1 MNMKKLPSIEESVH
15 HSGENRRRNVLKI
28 CSVVLTFFIGIACVP
43 PQRGIPVFQN
53 DMLYSGEQLFR
64 QHCIVCHNFEGSGGN
79 SAPDLT
85 AYNSKTWLTGFIQ
98 DPNAPKYYGN
108 TKIDKMPEF
117 SLKEEDLSNLVD
129 FLLAQTDR
137 DKEIDPVL
145 KETGKMI
152 LAENECYSCHT
163 YDGKGG
169 SIAPTLDAFA
179 SDKWLKGIIEDPG
192 QEKFFGRFS
201 VMPAFKDKL
210 SSQEIDNLV
219 YFLQNQRKE
228 SL

>member
-1 MNMKKLPSIEESVH
+1 MNTKKESSIEESVH
-15 HSGENRRRNVLKI
+15 HSGENGRRNFLKI
-28 CSVVLTFFIGIACVP
+28 CSVVLTFFIGIACIP
-43 PQRGIPVFQN
+43 PQGRISVFQN
-53 DMLYSGEQLFR
+53 DHLYSGEQLFR
-64 QHCIVCHNFEGSGGN
+64 LHCIVCHNFKGAGGN

-85 AYNSKTWLTGFIQ
+85 AYASRSWLIGFIQ

-108 TKIDKMPEF
+108 TDMNRMPVYDLE
-117 SLKEEDLSNLVD
+117 KEDLSNLVE
-129 FLLAQTDR
+129 FLLAQADQ
-137 DKEIDPVL
+137 DKEIDSVL

-152 LAENECYSCHT
+152 LEENGCYNCHT

-179 SDKWLKGIIEDPG
+179 SDKWLRGIIEDPG

-219 YFLQNQRKE
+219 YFLQNLRKE